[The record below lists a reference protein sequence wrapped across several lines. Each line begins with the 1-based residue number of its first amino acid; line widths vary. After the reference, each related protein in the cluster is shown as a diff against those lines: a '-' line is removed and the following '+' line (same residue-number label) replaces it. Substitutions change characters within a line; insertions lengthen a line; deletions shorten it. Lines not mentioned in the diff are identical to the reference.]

1 MLARSCARRRQP
13 CLRTLSM
20 FKPCAAH
27 VCNHAAQVPDVDELK
42 AKNAF
47 ETSRQLGQAII
58 TTALKEHAGVQ
69 PEEQNASAHV

>member
-1 MLARSCARRRQP
+1 MCRSC
-13 CLRTLSM
+13 
-20 FKPCAAH
+20 
-27 VCNHAAQVPDVDELK
+27 VYHAAQVPDVDELK

-69 PEEQNASAHV
+69 TPIT

>member
-1 MLARSCARRRQP
+1 
-13 CLRTLSM
+13 
-20 FKPCAAH
+20 
-27 VCNHAAQVPDVDELK
+27 VDELK